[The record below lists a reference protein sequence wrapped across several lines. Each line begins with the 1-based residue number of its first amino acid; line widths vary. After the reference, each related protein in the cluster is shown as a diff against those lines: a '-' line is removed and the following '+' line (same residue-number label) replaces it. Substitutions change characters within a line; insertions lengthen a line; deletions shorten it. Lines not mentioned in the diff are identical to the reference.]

1 MEQMKSIHNLGFQ
14 SPPPV
19 STWISRIPKRR
30 RQRFDSPVGNISSFE
45 IDSQPGI
52 PVTTTCQHMDQSV
65 GFQRE
70 EGRGLILLSATFP
83 VFILMGTHV
92 PLRGTHVPLRDRC
105 RDPFADVEL

>member
-1 MEQMKSIHNLGFQ
+1 MELHAALHAA
-14 SPPPV
+14 
-19 STWISRIPKRR
+19 TT
-30 RQRFDSPVGNISSFE
+30 DE

-52 PVTTTCQHMDQSV
+52 PVTTTCQHMDQSDSK
-65 GFQRE
+65 Q
-70 EGRGLILLSATFP
+70 EGIGLILP

>member
-1 MEQMKSIHNLGFQ
+1 MKSIHNLGFQ

-19 STWISRIPKRR
+19 STRISWIPKRR
-30 RQRFDSPVGNISSFE
+30 RQRFDSPVSNISE

-70 EGRGLILLSATFP
+70 EGRGYVRFDSPVSNISSFYFDMFLL
-83 VFILMGTHV
+83 
-92 PLRGTHVPLRDRC
+92 GTHVPLRDRC

>member
-1 MEQMKSIHNLGFQ
+1 MLHCMQLQ
-14 SPPPV
+14 L
-19 STWISRIPKRR
+19 
-30 RQRFDSPVGNISSFE
+30 
-45 IDSQPGI
+45 DSQPGI